1 LAIER
6 ITGVIELPAAMT
18 CQLTVAAV
26 IDLGPRM
33 RRITLAGDPLADF
46 VALPG
51 QDVVLHLS
59 DGEGG
64 GLSRRYTIRHLD
76 NQSRRVDLDF
86 VRHGHGPGALWAE
99 SVQVG
104 DPVEI
109 FGPRG
114 KTPLTAAG
122 WQLFAGDES
131 AIPAIAEMVSALPSG
146 AQAVALIEV
155 QDAADEQLV
164 ESAAAVDLRWLH
176 RLTTAPGDA
185 DLLDTAL
192 QAVPIPDADRHAY
205 LFGES
210 RVVRRLRGQ
219 LHGRGLQ
226 PAEVSAKG
234 YWNLGRAMRD

>member
-6 ITGVIELPAAMT
+6 ITGVTELPAAMT
-18 CQLTVAAV
+18 CHLTVAAV

-51 QDVVLHLS
+51 QDVVLHLP
-59 DGEGG
+59 DGQGG

-76 NQSRRVDLDF
+76 NLSRRLDLDF

-99 SVQVG
+99 AVRVG
-104 DPVEI
+104 EAVEI

-114 KTPLTAAG
+114 KTPLVRAG

-131 AIPAIAEMVSALPSG
+131 AIPAIAEMVSALPDG
-146 AQAVALIEV
+146 TQVVALIEI
-155 QDAADEQLV
+155 QDGADEQLL
-164 ESAAAVDLRWLH
+164 ETEAALDLHWLH
-176 RLTTAPGDA
+176 RLTTSPGDA
-185 DLLDTAL
+185 ELLDTAM
-192 QAVPIPDADRHAY
+192 QSVPIPDADRHAY

-210 RVVRRLRGQ
+210 RVVRRLRDQ
-219 LHGRGLQ
+219 LHGRGLTA
-226 PAEVSAKG
+226 AEVSAKG

>member
-1 LAIER
+1 M
-6 ITGVIELPAAMT
+6 IELPAATT
-18 CQLTVAAV
+18 CHLTVAAV

-51 QDVVLHLS
+51 QDVVLHLP

-76 NQSRRVDLDF
+76 NLSRRLDLDF
-86 VRHGHGPGALWAE
+86 VRHGLGPGALWAE

-104 DPVEI
+104 DAVEI

-114 KTPLTAAG
+114 KTPLVGAG

-131 AIPAIAEMVSALPSG
+131 AIPAIAEMVSALPSDT
-146 AQAVALIEV
+146 QVMALIEV
-155 QDAADEQLV
+155 RDAEDEQ
-164 ESAAAVDLRWLH
+164 SMQSDAAVDLRWLH

-185 DLLDTAL
+185 DLLDTAM

-210 RVVRRLRGQ
+210 RVVRRLRDQ
-219 LHGRGLQ
+219 LHGRGLK

>member
-1 LAIER
+1 M
-6 ITGVIELPAAMT
+6 TDLPPATT
-18 CQLTVAAV
+18 CQLIVAAV

-51 QDVVLHLS
+51 QDVVLHLP
-59 DGEGG
+59 DGQGG
-64 GLSRRYTIRHLD
+64 GLSRRYTIRQLD
-76 NQSRRVDLDF
+76 NSGGRLDLDV

-99 SVQVG
+99 SVRVG
-104 DPVEI
+104 DAVEI

-114 KTPLTAAG
+114 KTLLADAG

-131 AIPAIAEMVSALPSG
+131 AIPAIAEMVSALPSRTRV
-146 AQAVALIEV
+146 VALVEV
-155 QDAADEQLV
+155 QDADDEQV
-164 ESAAAVDLRWLH
+164 FESDAAVDLCWLH
-176 RLTTAPGDA
+176 RLTTPAGDA

-192 QAVPIPDADRHAY
+192 QAVAIPDADRHAY
-205 LFGES
+205 VFGES
-210 RVVRRLRGQ
+210 RVVRRLRDQ